1 MDAAWGESL
10 APSRAGE
17 GGVDAAA
24 QTTSTVI
31 AAGDARGLKVY
42 WALFAA
48 SAVLV
53 CAPLWATKYPPLL
66 DYPNHLARA
75 YVIYHY
81 GDNDFY
87 RGEYD
92 LLRAPVPNMAID
104 LVVPPLLRFFEV
116 KTAGKIFL
124 TLTFLLFALGCHMLG
139 ASVHGRP
146 TWLALSFALLVF
158 NQTVFWGF
166 VNYFFGVGLF
176 LVTFAL
182 WLRYRKRWT
191 WARLALVVVLAYAAF
206 IAHLS
211 AYAFMGVAVTTV
223 TLFDA
228 WKARRVTKG
237 MLSGLAPLVPPL
249 ATFVA
254 FMRGP
259 GKTGEL
265 VWGDG
270 VAKVI
275 NLAAWPV
282 GYNYALDGAL
292 VGVVFL
298 ACAFVLLRAKNLR
311 VSWAL
316 LATGLLFWL
325 LYVLCPQAVFTS
337 YSADV
342 RFVAPAIVFTLL
354 AFRFEVGRKLGLCAL
369 ALILLATCVKLG
381 GVWAAWWRIDAK
393 TEAQLAL
400 FERFEDGAR
409 VYPITFFPPDKE
421 GAKNERPIHHVIHYA
436 TISRHIFAPTFFAY
450 SGQQPVVYKERPR
463 YVKVTQQKPPEA
475 MEWGFIFDNYDYV
488 WGYQLDDAYRK
499 YLTARCDVVA
509 ENDEGVILR
518 IRKQPAARQSARLE
532 AGGRWEAG
540 VTGK

>member
-1 MDAAWGESL
+1 MNMDAAWSETSGRVRD
-10 APSRAGE
+10 AAG
-17 GGVDAAA
+17 GADAAA
-24 QTTSTVI
+24 RATSTVV
-31 AAGDARGLKVY
+31 AADDVRGLKLY

-48 SAVLV
+48 CAVLA
-53 CAPLWATKYPPLL
+53 CAPLWTTKYPPLL

-81 GDNDFY
+81 DDNGFY

-92 LLRAPVPNMAID
+92 RLSVPVPNMAID

-139 ASVHGRP
+139 VAVHGRP
-146 TWLALSFALLVF
+146 TWLALAFALLVF
-158 NQTVFWGF
+158 NQTVLWGF

-176 LVTFAL
+176 LITFSL
-182 WLRYRKRWT
+182 WLRWRESWT
-191 WARLALVVVLAYAAF
+191 WVRLVLVVALAFAAF

-211 AYAFMGVAVTTV
+211 AYAFLGVALTTV

-228 WKARRVTKG
+228 WAARRATKG
-237 MLSGLAPLVPPL
+237 MLLGLAPLLPPL

-259 GKTGEL
+259 GRTGEL
-265 VWGDG
+265 VWGSAA
-270 VAKVI
+270 AKVV

-292 VGVVFL
+292 LGVVLL
-298 ACAFVLLRAKNLR
+298 ACAVVLLRSKSLR

-316 LATGLLFWL
+316 LVSGLLFWL

-337 YSADV
+337 YSADA
-342 RFVAPAIVFTLL
+342 RFIAPALVFTLL
-354 AFRFEVGRKLGLCAL
+354 AFRFEVGRKLGTCAL
-369 ALILLATCVKLG
+369 ALILVAAGVKLG
-381 GVWAAWWRIDAK
+381 GVWAAWRRIDVK

-409 VYPITFFPPDKE
+409 VYPITFFPPDRE

-463 YVKVTQQKPPEA
+463 YVKITEKRPPEA
-475 MEWGFIFDNYDYV
+475 LNWAFIFDKYDYI
-488 WGYQLDDAYRK
+488 WGYQLDEAYRK
-499 YLTARCDVVA
+499 YLTERCDIVA
-509 ENDEGVILR
+509 ENDGGVILR
-518 IRKQPAARQSARLE
+518 IRKPQAASQSARFE
-532 AGGRWEAG
+532 AGRP
-540 VTGK
+540 